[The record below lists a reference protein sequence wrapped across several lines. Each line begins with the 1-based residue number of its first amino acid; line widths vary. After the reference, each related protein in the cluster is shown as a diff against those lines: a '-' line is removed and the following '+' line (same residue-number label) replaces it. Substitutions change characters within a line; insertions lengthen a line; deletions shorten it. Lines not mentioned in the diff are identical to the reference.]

1 MADGALSEVRVFVA
15 DDHAVVLVGVRAVI
29 EAEPDL
35 VVVGEAATSGE
46 AMAGVASTRPDVVV
60 VDLQLGQDD
69 GIEVCR
75 ELRARHPEVR
85 CLVLTA
91 FSARRDIIQAMA
103 AGAAGYV
110 LKQRTTADL
119 VDAIR
124 RVARGETVRPLGVDK
139 ELLDRLATRDAP
151 DALLE
156 RLSPR
161 DRRILA
167 LLAEGCSN
175 RQIADALF
183 LSEKTVKNYVS
194 RLLAKLGM
202 SRRTEAAVYGARL
215 SDSGEIGESG
225 LSPL

>member
-1 MADGALSEVRVFVA
+1 VTPVTDYAHPKVRVFVL
-15 DDHAVVLVGVRAVI
+15 DDHAVVLAGVRTII

-35 VVVGEAATSGE
+35 VVVGEASTAEE
-46 AMAGVASTRPDVVV
+46 ALARIACAPPDVAI

-91 FSARRDIIQAMA
+91 FSDRRDVIQAVM
-103 AGAAGYV
+103 AGAAGYL

-124 RVARGETVRPLGVDK
+124 KVARGEVLDLPGIT
-139 ELLDRLATRDAP
+139 EEMLDRVRRHGAP

-167 LLAEGCSN
+167 LLADGRSN
-175 RQIADALF
+175 RQIADELF

-202 SRRTEAAVYGARL
+202 ARRTEAAVYGARL
-215 SDSGEIGESG
+215 SDYGELDSGG
-225 LSPL
+225 